1 MIEFYKME
9 LKVGNKN
16 LMLAI
21 EWFAVIS
28 NLAFTFLYIQQNE
41 AAFVFGIFGPL
52 LIAFLSWRRKLF
64 ADVGLQVVYVLLTLW
79 GLMYLGAEWEMK
91 SISNFQ
97 HLVGIIACLSLGSLL
112 GLVLK
117 KKSTAE
123 LPLADS
129 LITAF
134 SIWATALMMVGCH
147 ENWLYFMVI
156 DLACIFLFWNR
167 NLKLLAGLYLV
178 YLILAVEG
186 YFQWGWIAN

>member
-1 MIEFYKME
+1 ME
-9 LKVGNKN
+9 VKVVPKN
-16 LMLAI
+16 LIVAI
-21 EWFAVIS
+21 EWLAVIS
-28 NLAFTFLYIQQNE
+28 NLAFTYLYIQKNE

-52 LIAFLSWRRKLF
+52 FIAILSWKRRLF
-64 ADVGLQVVYVLLTLW
+64 ADVGLQMVYVLLTLW
-79 GLMYLGAEWEMK
+79 GMMYLGSEWEMK
-91 SISNFQ
+91 PISNFQ
-97 HLVGIIACLSLGSLL
+97 HLVGIISCMSLGTLL
-112 GLVLK
+112 GMVLK

-129 LITAF
+129 LITVF
-134 SIWATALMMVGCH
+134 SIWATVLMMMGCH

>member
-9 LKVGNKN
+9 LKVDNKN

-64 ADVGLQVVYVLLTLW
+64 ADVGLQVIYVLLTLW

-97 HLVGIIACLSLGSLL
+97 HLVGIVSCLSLGSLL

-134 SIWATALMMVGCH
+134 SIWATALMMMGCH

>member
-1 MIEFYKME
+1 MTEFYKME
-9 LKVGNKN
+9 IKVDTKHIIV
-16 LMLAI
+16 AT
-21 EWFAVIS
+21 EWLAVIS

-52 LIAFLSWRRKLF
+52 FIAILSWKRKLF

-79 GLMYLGAEWEMK
+79 GMMYLGSKWEMK
-91 SISNFQ
+91 PISNFQ
-97 HLVGIIACLSLGSLL
+97 HLCGIISCMSLGTLI

-117 KKSTAE
+117 KKSTAA
-123 LPLADS
+123 LPVADS

-134 SIWATALMMVGCH
+134 SIWATALMMMGCH

-186 YFQWGWIAN
+186 YCQWGWIAN

>member
-64 ADVGLQVVYVLLTLW
+64 ADVGLQVIYVLLTLW

-97 HLVGIIACLSLGSLL
+97 HLVGIVSCLSLASLL

-123 LPLADS
+123 LPMADS

-134 SIWATALMMVGCH
+134 SIWATALMMMGCH

>member
-64 ADVGLQVVYVLLTLW
+64 ADVGLQVIYVLLTLW

-97 HLVGIIACLSLGSLL
+97 HLVGIISCLSLGSLL

-123 LPLADS
+123 LPMADS

-134 SIWATALMMVGCH
+134 SIWATALMMMGCH

>member
-9 LKVGNKN
+9 SKVGNKY
-16 LMLAI
+16 LILAT
-21 EWFAVIS
+21 EWLAVIS

-41 AAFVFGIFGPL
+41 VAFVFGIIGPL
-52 LIAFLSWRRKLF
+52 FIAILSWKRKLF
-64 ADVGLQVVYVLLTLW
+64 ADVGLQMIYVMLTIW
-79 GLMYLGAEWEMK
+79 GMFYMGAQWEIK
-91 SISNFQ
+91 PITNVQ
-97 HLVGIIACLSLGSLL
+97 HLVGIVSCFSFGTIL

-117 KKSTAE
+117 KKSMAE

-134 SIWATALMMVGCH
+134 SIWATALMMMGCR

-167 NLKLLAGLYLV
+167 NLRLLSGLYLV
-178 YLILAVEG
+178 YLILALEG
-186 YFQWGWIAN
+186 YFQWGWITK

>member
-1 MIEFYKME
+1 MTEFYKME
-9 LKVGNKN
+9 IKVDTKKVI
-16 LMLAI
+16 LAT
-21 EWFAVIS
+21 EWLAVIS

-41 AAFVFGIFGPL
+41 AAFVFGILGPMF
-52 LIAFLSWRRKLF
+52 IAILSWKRKLF
-64 ADVGLQVVYVLLTLW
+64 ADVGLQMVYVLLTLW
-79 GLMYLGAEWEMK
+79 GMMYLGSEWEIK
-91 SISNFQ
+91 PVSNFQ
-97 HLVGIIACLSLGSLL
+97 HLVGIISCLSFGTLL

-123 LPLADS
+123 LPIADS

-134 SIWATALMMVGCH
+134 SIWATALMMLGCH

-167 NLKLLAGLYLV
+167 NLRLLSGLYLV